1 MLKTIKF
8 NDKGMTLVELLA
20 VIVILGIISAIAV
33 VNITQVVQKSKDQA
47 MVSNA
52 MSLSE
57 SAKMYLHSMSL
68 SNELSPNK
76 ITYRT
81 LYDENYLEMMRDPD
95 TGEILDP
102 ESNESYAIFEGK
114 KITAICLKGSKR
126 SLCPK
131 DDPVGGIL
139 LDDLST
145 DLITANN

>member
-1 MLKTIKF
+1 MLKTIKL
-8 NDKGMTLVELLA
+8 NNKGMTLVELLA

-47 MVSNA
+47 ILSNA
-52 MSLSE
+52 LSLSE
-57 SAKMYLHSMSL
+57 SARMYLHSKSL
-68 SNELSPNK
+68 TNELSQNK

-81 LYDENYLEMMRDPD
+81 LYDENYLEVIRDPD

-102 ESNESYAIFEGK
+102 ENNESYAIFEGK
-114 KITAICLKGSKR
+114 KITAVCLKLAKR

-131 DDPVGGIL
+131 DGPDGGIL
-139 LDDLST
+139 LDDLSI